1 MAASFGL
8 TGSKGRPLCS
18 AGALRRR
25 RAVCDNDSMTSQ
37 IPPPVPEPAPV
48 ERLTYSVEESATALG
63 VSKPTIYR
71 LLARR
76 ILRPVPGLRHKR
88 IPCQQ
93 IRRLGSGESLHG
105 VN

>member
-1 MAASFGL
+1 
-8 TGSKGRPLCS
+8 
-18 AGALRRR
+18 
-25 RAVCDNDSMTSQ
+25 MTSETLS
-37 IPPPVPEPAPV
+37 PAPEAAPV

-76 ILRPVPGLRHKR
+76 ILRPVPGIRHKR

-93 IRRLGSGESLHG
+93 IRRLASGELHG
-105 VN
+105 WN

>member
-1 MAASFGL
+1 
-8 TGSKGRPLCS
+8 
-18 AGALRRR
+18 
-25 RAVCDNDSMTSQ
+25 MTSEA
-37 IPPPVPEPAPV
+37 ISPTPETAPV

-76 ILRPVPGLRHKR
+76 ILRPVPGIRHKR

-93 IRRLGSGESLHG
+93 IRHLASGELHG
-105 VN
+105 RN

>member
-1 MAASFGL
+1 MI
-8 TGSKGRPLCS
+8 
-18 AGALRRR
+18 
-25 RAVCDNDSMTSQ
+25 SQ
-37 IPPPVPEPAPV
+37 SPSPAPETAPAAV

-93 IRRLGSGESLHG
+93 VRRLAAGETLHG
-105 VN
+105 LN

>member
-1 MAASFGL
+1 MNPDLVQTAA
-8 TGSKGRPLCS
+8 
-18 AGALRRR
+18 
-25 RAVCDNDSMTSQ
+25 
-37 IPPPVPEPAPV
+37 API
-48 ERLTYSVEESATALG
+48 ERLTYSVVESATALG

-93 IRRLGSGESLHG
+93 VRRLVGGEVLPSTP
-105 VN
+105 

>member
-1 MAASFGL
+1 MI
-8 TGSKGRPLCS
+8 
-18 AGALRRR
+18 
-25 RAVCDNDSMTSQ
+25 SQ
-37 IPPPVPEPAPV
+37 PPSPAPETAPAAV

-93 IRRLGSGESLHG
+93 VRRLAAGETLHG
-105 VN
+105 LN

>member
-1 MAASFGL
+1 MI
-8 TGSKGRPLCS
+8 
-18 AGALRRR
+18 
-25 RAVCDNDSMTSQ
+25 SQ
-37 IPPPVPEPAPV
+37 SPSPAPETAPVAV

-93 IRRLGSGESLHG
+93 VRRLAAGEALHG
-105 VN
+105 LN

>member
-1 MAASFGL
+1 
-8 TGSKGRPLCS
+8 
-18 AGALRRR
+18 
-25 RAVCDNDSMTSQ
+25 MTSQ
-37 IPPPVPEPAPV
+37 SPSPVPATPPVPV

-93 IRRLGSGESLHG
+93 VRRLAAGEALHSL
-105 VN
+105 N

>member
-1 MAASFGL
+1 
-8 TGSKGRPLCS
+8 
-18 AGALRRR
+18 
-25 RAVCDNDSMTSQ
+25 MTSQ
-37 IPPPVPEPAPV
+37 SPSPVPSAPPITV

-71 LLARR
+71 LLVRR

-93 IRRLGSGESLHG
+93 VRRLAAGEALHG
-105 VN
+105 LN

>member
-1 MAASFGL
+1 
-8 TGSKGRPLCS
+8 
-18 AGALRRR
+18 
-25 RAVCDNDSMTSQ
+25 MTSQ
-37 IPPPVPEPAPV
+37 TPSPPPETPPV

-63 VSKPTIYR
+63 VSRPTIYR
-71 LLARR
+71 LVARR

-93 IRRLGSGESLHG
+93 IRRLVSGDHLHG

>member
-1 MAASFGL
+1 M
-8 TGSKGRPLCS
+8 
-18 AGALRRR
+18 
-25 RAVCDNDSMTSQ
+25 CDNHLMISQ
-37 IPPPVPEPAPV
+37 SPSPAPETAPAAV

-93 IRRLGSGESLHG
+93 VRRLAAGEALHG
-105 VN
+105 LN